1 MPSVTGPNPTP
12 NHNLPPLRLEHAHR
26 GRGVPKP
33 RPAARPENPRVE
45 EDCEEKLT
53 MEGSGATRSRR
64 RLAGG
69 MEPVEAARVEK
80 EAAIGG
86 VGEVGSE

>member
-1 MPSVTGPNPTP
+1 
-12 NHNLPPLRLEHAHR
+12 
-26 GRGVPKP
+26 
-33 RPAARPENPRVE
+33 
-45 EDCEEKLT
+45 

-69 MEPVEAARVEK
+69 MEPAEAARVEK